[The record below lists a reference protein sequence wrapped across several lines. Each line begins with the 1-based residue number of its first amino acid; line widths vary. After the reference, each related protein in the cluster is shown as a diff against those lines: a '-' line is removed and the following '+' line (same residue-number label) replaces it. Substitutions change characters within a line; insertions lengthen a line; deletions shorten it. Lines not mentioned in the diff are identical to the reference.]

1 MEQISIEQ
9 RDIVLLPFPFSDQS
23 GFKVRP
29 ALVASNNTF
38 NRSDDIIVFGIT
50 SNISKNF
57 YTLIINDQ
65 NLEKNI
71 IEDSCCIKVEN
82 ILKIDKKLIIKKL
95 DRLKESDFNKLKEL
109 ILKIF
114 LIILFFVSFS
124 NIFITV
130 TG

>member
-1 MEQISIEQ
+1 MSIEQ

-114 LIILFFVSFS
+114 
-124 NIFITV
+124 
-130 TG
+130 